1 MEAIEAAGYRP
12 GQDIA
17 LALDCAASELYE
29 KGRYRLEAEKNPERS
44 SEEMVA
50 YYGKLLIVI
59 RSFRLKTA

>member
-1 MEAIEAAGYRP
+1 M
-12 GQDIA
+12 A

-50 YYGKLLIVI
+50 YYGKLVGSVSNICQS
-59 RSFRLKTA
+59 RMA